1 MKLLF
6 CLFKYFPFGGLQRD
20 FRRIAQICLERGHAI
35 DVATTEWSGDIPPG
49 MSLSVLPVKGFANHQ
64 RCLSFAN
71 MVAGFMKYNKYD
83 AVVGFNKI
91 PGLDVYF
98 AADPCY
104 KAKVLEGK
112 GFLYRLTPRYRTYA
126 ALEKSVFDPAA
137 RTRILLISE
146 REREKFIRC
155 YNTPVERFHSL
166 PPGISR
172 DRVAPP
178 DAETI
183 RRALRSELGIPD
195 DVLLLLMVGSSFT
208 TKGLDRSILAIAG
221 LPEALRKKVRLLVIG
236 EGDQQPFIRLA
247 KRKHISDQLLFMG
260 GRNDV
265 PRFLLG
271 ADLLLHPAYTE
282 NTGTV
287 LVEAMASGLPVL
299 ATEICGYSSYVKE
312 AEAGLLI
319 PSPFRQ
325 QTFNDLLQYML
336 SSQDRMQ
343 WGKNGIA
350 YTTRTDVFSMPEK
363 AADIIEAV
371 AVQGRLA

>member
-1 MKLLF
+1 MRFAFYLY
-6 CLFKYFPFGGLQRD
+6 KYFPFGGLQRD
-20 FRRIAQICLERGHAI
+20 FMRIAQICLERGHSI
-35 DVATTEWSGDIPPG
+35 DVAAMEWNGDIPPG

-71 MVAGFMKYNKYD
+71 MVAGFTKDNIYD

-104 KAKVLEGK
+104 KAKVLEEK
-112 GFLYRLTPRYRTYA
+112 SFLYRLTPRYRTYA
-126 ALEKSVFDPAA
+126 ALEKAVFDPAA
-137 RTRILLISE
+137 RTHILLISE

-155 YNTPVERFHSL
+155 YNTPAERFHSL

-172 DRVAPP
+172 DRIAPAN
-178 DAETI
+178 AEAI
-183 RRALRSELGIPD
+183 RHTLRGELGISD
-195 DVLLLLMVGSSFT
+195 DMLFLLMVGSSFT
-208 TKGLDRSILAIAG
+208 TKGLDRSILAVAS